1 MSIEQQNES
10 LKERLMAVEHEKFLL
25 GQRVAQLKAQ
35 MESIRKRSSTVP
47 GELSPPPES
56 DLLNHHNLVKQELL
70 DDSPF
75 DLPTPQNSF
84 GAPSTSFNSPS
95 TATYSESS
103 TPATIS
109 LGFDALT
116 ATPDMTQHPA
126 AMLCDLQCQ
135 SAGAGQAPT
144 PPTIRQ
150 RAVTPSSSATPP
162 YQTSTSTV
170 SSQMMRLQKTIST
183 SSKMGSALPLLTIM
197 SPTLASSSTHLLTSK
212 PQTQRATKPTTK
224 TNSPTTTIS
233 TAPTTLSPTPRLSL
247 RLLRRLLLS
256 SPSLAR
262 PPRAATGRALR
273 PKTAS
278 TTRTRSDVYERVAR
292 GVAQRSERICYD
304 VDVPSRVSDEPRAEG
319 VVEPDQ
325 SSLEDRRRDFLL
337 AFGQVM
343 LYALAGEP
351 SLHALVG
358 ERPILHALIGEPSL
372 YALAGELV
380 TLDSVGYDPM
390 DLGMINE
397 IGINLRATTISVL
410 ISSSLPCV
418 NDCQITAAP
427 FA

>member
-35 MESIRKRSSTVP
+35 MESIRKRSSTP
-47 GELSPPPES
+47 SGELSPPPES

-84 GAPSTSFNSPS
+84 GAPSTSFGSPS

-135 SAGAGQAPT
+135 SAGACQAPT
-144 PPTIRQ
+144 PPTIPQ
-150 RAVTPSSSATPP
+150 QAVTPSSLETPP

-170 SSQMMRLQKTIST
+170 FSQVMRRLQKMIST
-183 SSKMGSALPLLTIM
+183 SSKTGSALPLLTTM
-197 SPTLASSSTHLLTSK
+197 SPTLASSSTHLSTSK
-212 PQTQRATKPTTK
+212 PQTKRATKPTTK
-224 TNSPTTTIS
+224 TNSPTTMIS
-233 TAPTTLSPTPRLSL
+233 TPPTTPSPTPTLPL
-247 RLLRRLLLS
+247 RLLVRLLLS
-256 SPSLAR
+256 SLSLAR
-262 PPRAATGRALR
+262 SLRAATGRALR
-273 PKTAS
+273 PQTAS

-292 GVAQRSERICYD
+292 GVAQRSENVRYY
-304 VDVPSRVSDEPRAEG
+304 VGVRSTESDEPRAEE
-319 VVEPDQ
+319 VVESDQ
-325 SSLEDRRRDFLL
+325 GSLEDRRRDFLL
-337 AFGQVM
+337 AFGQAI
-343 LYALAGEP
+343 LHALVGQP
-351 SLHALVG
+351 ILHALVG
-358 ERPILHALIGEPSL
+358 EPNL

-390 DLGMINE
+390 DLSMINE
-397 IGINLRATTISVL
+397 FGIRTTRNSFTMIFKSEFFIDREFSAT
-410 ISSSLPCV
+410 
-418 NDCQITAAP
+418 P
-427 FA
+427 FSHPRYAILH